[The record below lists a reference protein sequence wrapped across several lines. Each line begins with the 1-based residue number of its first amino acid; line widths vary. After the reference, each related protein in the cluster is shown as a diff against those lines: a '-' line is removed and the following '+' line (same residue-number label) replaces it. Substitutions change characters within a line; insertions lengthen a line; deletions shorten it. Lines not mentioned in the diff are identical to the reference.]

1 MEGDPLDNTAG
12 LSLRGRAPTARVVS
26 DTTMRAEDAAAA
38 IGALY
43 QATAVGLIRLAYVIL
58 SDRQAAEDVVQD
70 AFCNLF
76 RRWDHLSNVDGAEYY
91 VRVAVVNTCRSVLRR
106 RAVRNRLVLYEVPE
120 PSVEAT
126 VLGNEER
133 DELIRAVE
141 RLPRRQRETLVL
153 RYYLDL
159 PYDEIA
165 TLMGVSL
172 GTVRSTTHR
181 ALDTLAQK
189 VKERP

>member
-1 MEGDPLDNTAG
+1 MKGDPLDNAAT
-12 LSLRGRAPTARVVS
+12 LSVRGRVPAARAVSHAPVRT
-26 DTTMRAEDAAAA
+26 EDAAVAV
-38 IGALY
+38 GALY
-43 QATAVGLIRLAYVIL
+43 RATAVGLIRLAYVIL
-58 SDRQAAEDVVQD
+58 GDRQAAEDVVQD

-76 RRWDHLSNVDGAEYY
+76 RRWDRLSHVEGADYY
-91 VRVAVVNTCRSVLRR
+91 VRVAVVNACRSVLRR
-106 RAVRNRLVLYEVPE
+106 RAVRNRVVFCELPA
-120 PSVEAT
+120 PSAEAA

-133 DELIRAVE
+133 DELIRAVD
-141 RLPRRQRETLVL
+141 RLPRRQREAIVL
-153 RYYLDL
+153 RYYLEL

-181 ALDTLAQK
+181 ALDTLART